1 MEACPFCGGQIDEQ
15 VVLYGGT
22 CPACFAHIPGEEAAT
37 DPGEDVKQAQEAEDR
52 RRAKRRA
59 LVPLLIAAPVLLA
72 IVGVSAWLALRPEPE
87 LALLDLDGGE
97 FYTPD
102 LDSLVVAQ
110 PTAEDP
116 TLADEAGDAD
126 ADAGKVATTSRA
138 AGDPGRKVALSRKP
152 TDDAQMMRKPKLGQ
166 GTPDDAELLASLGS
180 GGDIEDVA
188 RKVRDGGDIDAPKE
202 LTTDLSLKSTS
213 TGMGGAIEVDMGTVS
228 QSGAPLSNGM
238 QIARMIQGV
247 MRKQLPRLR
256 SCYESSL
263 RANPDLA
270 GSWVLTFTVETDGS
284 VRQAGAKGLN
294 QSEDLFEE
302 CLSKRIRGW
311 HFQRIVKPQP
321 VKKTVDFTR

>member
-59 LVPLLIAAPVLLA
+59 LVPVLIAAPVLIA

-116 TLADEAGDAD
+116 KLADEASDK
-126 ADAGKVATTSRA
+126 GKSDGSSATTRP
-138 AGDPGRKVALSRKP
+138 AGDPDRKVALTKQGS
-152 TDDAQMMRKPKLGQ
+152 DDAQTMRTARIGQ
-166 GTPDDAELLASLGS
+166 GTPDDADLLASLGS
-180 GGDIEDVA
+180 ANDVEDIT
-188 RKVRDGGDIDAPKE
+188 RKVRDGADIDAP
-202 LTTDLSLKSTS
+202 TDLKTRFELKSSS
-213 TGMGGAIEVDMGTVS
+213 TNMAGSMDVDMGTVS
-228 QSGAPLSNGM
+228 QSGAPLSNSM

-247 MRKQLPRLR
+247 MRRQLPKLR

-263 RANPDLA
+263 RANPSLE

-284 VRQAGAKGLN
+284 VRQAGARGTGA
-294 QSEDLFEE
+294 SEGLFED
-302 CLSKRIRGW
+302 CLTKKIRGW
-311 HFQRIVKPQP
+311 RFQRIVKPQP
-321 VKKTVDFTR
+321 VKKTLEFTR